1 MENKEK
7 QNLETIIQPYDQ
19 NETNK
24 HQATRIKDESNSLI
38 DYIIID
44 GNEPLRYSENFYSPI
59 QTDHFAQLIILAT
72 KISKNKLIK
81 KQIYDKTNNSLKDF
95 KHSIKQLNWENFY
108 CSTVPSEMLRTFERK
123 LEQQILLH
131 APIKKFFI
139 NKSQFSL
146 AKRFIS
152 KNNRNKNLLREQYL
166 NSESFHE
173 FFKLK
178 AEVCAGYEK
187 DFEKFHNQLIESSTS
202 ERKKGNLIN
211 EVRNS
216 VKTTTTVYSLKNSI
230 NEIITEK
237 TKIANLLDLKFSKL
251 EFFES
256 RNYTVDLPMVRQ
268 KTPFLLDVT
277 KFECL
282 KTLLALGKFK
292 PLGPST
298 IPSRALRDAASELA
312 GPICFLLNEF
322 IKTETFPAELKRA
335 DITPLVRK
343 GDLDDPLNYR
353 PISLTPALAKV
364 FESLI
369 KQQID
374 EYVHKNAL
382 LSQTQ
387 FGLRKKI
394 STTDALAY
402 LTEKYNDNKNEK
414 QLLQQHF

>member
-1 MENKEK
+1 MMGDYNKNYLGNKEK
-7 QNLETIIQPYDQ
+7 QNLETIIQPYDL
-19 NETNK
+19 NVTNK

-44 GNEPLRYSENFYSPI
+44 GNEPLLYNEIFDSPI

-72 KISKNKLIK
+72 KLSKNKVIK
-81 KQIYDKTNNSLKDF
+81 KQIYDKTNYSPKKF

-108 CSTVPSEMLRTFERK
+108 CSTVPSEMLRTFEQN
-123 LEQQILLH
+123 LEQQIPFH
-131 APIKKFFI
+131 VPIKTSFI
-139 NKSQFSL
+139 RNNKSQFSL

-152 KNNRNKNLLREQYL
+152 KNTRNKNLLREQYL

-202 ERKKGNLIN
+202 ERKKWNLIN

-216 VKTTTTVYSLKNSI
+216 VKTTTTVYSLKNSF

-237 TKIANLLDLKFSKL
+237 IKIASLLNVKFSKL
-251 EFFES
+251 GEFFES
-256 RNYTVDLPMVRQ
+256 RNYTLDLPMVRQ
-268 KTPFLLDVT
+268 KNTFSFRFVT

-298 IPSRALRDAASELA
+298 IPSWALRDAASELA
-312 GPICFLLNEF
+312 EPICFLLNEF

-335 DITPLVRK
+335 DITPLFNK

-353 PISLTPALAKV
+353 PISLTPA
-364 FESLI
+364 
-369 KQQID
+369 
-374 EYVHKNAL
+374 
-382 LSQTQ
+382 
-387 FGLRKKI
+387 
-394 STTDALAY
+394 
-402 LTEKYNDNKNEK
+402 
-414 QLLQQHF
+414 